1 MIIKK
6 QATLEKMDE
15 TNFNEFKE
23 WVIQEYAMEK
33 IKAGNWAENEAL
45 FKATEEIEK
54 YFPQGIKTHGQY
66 VYYILNEENIRVGHI
81 WHEMIPNK
89 IGWIHGLL
97 VYENFRRQGYA
108 CKAIELIEKI
118 LLKNGFEIYGLH
130 VFRHNKS
137 ALDLYNKLGFYEH
150 DNSNDKNVY
159 MLKDLKN
166 KGCK

>member
-1 MIIKK
+1 MIK
-6 QATLEKMDE
+6 QVQLESMDE
-15 TNFNEFKE
+15 NNFEEFKE
-23 WVIQEYAMEK
+23 GVIQDYAQEK
-33 IKAGNWAENEAL
+33 IKAGNWSEDEAL

-97 VYENFRRQGYA
+97 VYENYRRQGYA
-108 CKAIELIEKI
+108 YKAIELIEKT
-118 LLKNGFEIYGLH
+118 LMENGFDAYGLH

-137 ALDLYNKLGFYEH
+137 AIDLYNKLGFVEH
-150 DNSNDKNVY
+150 DNSNGKNVY
-159 MLKDLKN
+159 MIKELKKDQ
-166 KGCK
+166 G